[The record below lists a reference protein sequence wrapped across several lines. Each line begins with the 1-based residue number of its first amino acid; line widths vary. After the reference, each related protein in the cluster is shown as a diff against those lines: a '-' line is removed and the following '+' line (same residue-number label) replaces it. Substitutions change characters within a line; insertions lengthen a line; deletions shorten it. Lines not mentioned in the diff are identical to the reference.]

1 MRPEPILI
9 INAIR
14 SDDENLLAYKITITQ
29 GEDQITSEEDLLEEL
44 KNTFPGQKGIVNTEQ
59 LSSDLWVI
67 HCNK

>member
-1 MRPEPILI
+1 MLV

-29 GEDQITSEEDLLEEL
+29 GEDQITSEEDLLEGL
-44 KNTFPGQKGIVNTEQ
+44 KNTIPDQKGIVNVEQ
-59 LSSDLWVI
+59 LSTDLWII